1 MPSFKNGDV
10 EIAYLDEGQGEP
22 ILLIHGFASNRVV
35 NWVNPGWVATLNAA
49 GRRVIAFDNR
59 GHGESTKLY
68 EPAAYH
74 TDRMGEDAIALLDHL
89 KIERADVL
97 GYSMGARIAAFL
109 AAAQPRRGR
118 SAILG
123 GLGYRLIDGAGLPES
138 IADALE
144 APSLAD
150 VTDPQGRTFRAF
162 ADQTRSDRLA
172 LAACIRGS
180 RQVMPVSEVAK
191 MNMPVMVAVGSKDD
205 VAGPAEHGGAHRVG
219 QRGEGGRGLGPCSHR
234 RSPNVAC
241 GLGLRRPFDRADGR
255 EPAQRD
261 LLDSS
266 AGVPAV
272 PIPGGQV
279 TLHHGAVARR
289 STVRILLVGMMG
301 SGKTTVGRELARRTG
316 WPFLDNDALVREL
329 TGRQPA
335 TIDAEDGEDAL
346 HAAET
351 AAFRAAVA
359 RLGPAIIAVAG
370 AVADEPE
377 ERAGL
382 AAAGHVVWL
391 RANPAT
397 LLQRV
402 GSGAGRR
409 ADARDPEWVAARVVA
424 REPAYGAVADQVIDV
439 DGRTPGEV
447 VAAILDAVGLPSAG

>member
-1 MPSFKNGDV
+1 
-10 EIAYLDEGQGEP
+10 
-22 ILLIHGFASNRVV
+22 
-35 NWVNPGWVATLNAA
+35 
-49 GRRVIAFDNR
+49 
-59 GHGESTKLY
+59 
-68 EPAAYH
+68 
-74 TDRMGEDAIALLDHL
+74 
-89 KIERADVL
+89 
-97 GYSMGARIAAFL
+97 
-109 AAAQPRRGR
+109 
-118 SAILG
+118 
-123 GLGYRLIDGAGLPES
+123 
-138 IADALE
+138 
-144 APSLAD
+144 
-150 VTDPQGRTFRAF
+150 
-162 ADQTRSDRLA
+162 
-172 LAACIRGS
+172 
-180 RQVMPVSEVAK
+180 
-191 MNMPVMVAVGSKDD
+191 
-205 VAGPAEHGGAHRVG
+205 
-219 QRGEGGRGLGPCSHR
+219 
-234 RSPNVAC
+234 
-241 GLGLRRPFDRADGR
+241 
-255 EPAQRD
+255 
-261 LLDSS
+261 
-266 AGVPAV
+266 
-272 PIPGGQV
+272 
-279 TLHHGAVARR
+279 
-289 STVRILLVGMMG
+289 MMG